1 MGTCSYELDH
11 FCNTGGGFGVGNGAE
26 RGRGIFEKYFEF
38 FSELQ
43 WPLRS
48 CRALEKQWQNTH

>member
-11 FCNTGGGFGVGNGAE
+11 FCNIGDGFGVGNGAE
-26 RGRGIFEKYFEF
+26 RGREIFEKYFVF

-48 CRALEKQWQNTH
+48 

>member
-11 FCNTGGGFGVGNGAE
+11 FCNTGGGFRVENGAE
-26 RGRGIFEKYFEF
+26 RGIFEKYFEF